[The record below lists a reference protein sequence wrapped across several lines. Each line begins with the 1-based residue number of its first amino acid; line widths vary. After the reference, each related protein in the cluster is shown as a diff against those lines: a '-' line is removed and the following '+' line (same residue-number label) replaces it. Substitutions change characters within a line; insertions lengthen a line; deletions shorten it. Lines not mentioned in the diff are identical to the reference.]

1 MSANANSTS
10 LVRSV
15 RQRLPHWLYR
25 RRTRVRSVDV
35 VDFRDRI
42 SIASW
47 PLVLGLGLSL
57 FLVLPTIE
65 FSFVAFRSPVTIP
78 LTGTFVAALFLSILA
93 ASGAESVVTAHP
105 RFLTA
110 ERRSGGKTWPFWALP
125 MALTNILAVLLPRA
139 PTPLIQV
146 LGLLIVSGLLIL
158 AFFALYYTVEPG
170 QPGFRRAR
178 LALNILTYG
187 SALVLFLF
195 VYQARTR
202 SLVSG
207 SLVALTSILLA
218 IELLRTSTNRTS
230 TVIAYGMIV
239 GLILGQ
245 VTWAL
250 NYWPLPDL
258 TGGLLLLLIFYLLVG
273 IAQHGLQGRLTRRVL
288 VEFAIFAVVAL
299 LLIATVG
306 PGFTIQRPAPP
317 PDVQSPLPPAVG
329 HGAFSPHSESAS
341 A

>member
-1 MSANANSTS
+1 MK
-10 LVRSV
+10 LLI
-15 RQRLPHWLYR
+15 QDYWEQLWFRLRFGP
-25 RRTRVRSVDV
+25 RVTTDLPVTPIDY
-35 VDFRDRI
+35 RDRI
-42 SIASW
+42 SVVTW
-47 PLVLGLGLSL
+47 LLVFGLGVSLLSD
-57 FLVLPTIE
+57 LPTLVFRLNALGSPISL
-65 FSFVAFRSPVTIP
+65 SFNNTA
-78 LTGTFVAALFLSILA
+78 VAATFLAVLA
-93 ASGAESVVTAHP
+93 AAGAESVVSVYP
-105 RFLTA
+105 RLWQSQGW
-110 ERRSGGKTWPFWALP
+110 RRQHNWPFWALP

>member
-1 MSANANSTS
+1 MSVKATS
-10 LVRSV
+10 SSLFTGV
-15 RQRLPHWLYR
+15 RQRLPQWLHM
-25 RRTRVRSVDV
+25 RRTRVRTVDV

-47 PLVLGLGLSL
+47 PLILGLGLSL
-57 FLVLPTIE
+57 FLTLPTVE
-65 FSFVAFRSPVTIP
+65 FSFVAFRSPVMIP
-78 LTGTFVAALFLSILA
+78 LTSTFIAALFLSLLA

-105 RFLTA
+105 RFITA
-110 ERRSGGKTWPFWALP
+110 AGRSGGKTWPFWALP
-125 MALTNILAVLLPRA
+125 MALTNIIAVLLPRA

-158 AFFALYYTVEPG
+158 VFFALYYTVEPG

-195 VYQARTR
+195 VYQTRTR

-250 NYWPLPDL
+250 NYWSLPDL

-288 VEFAIFAVVAL
+288 IEFTIFAVVAL
-299 LLIATVG
+299 LLMATVG
-306 PGFTIQRPAPP
+306 PGFTFGAPEP
-317 PDVQSPLPPAVG
+317 PLDDLTPTSWVNIFQI
-329 HGAFSPHSESAS
+329 
-341 A
+341 